1 MTIQEYKKIL
11 EEKKKNA
18 ILDYEIKQKES
29 RCLQDARIETKI
41 ASQMAM
47 SKLLG
52 SIDAYTD
59 AIVLLDKVVDPTN
72 PAESYEDHPDWR
84 KDNNE

>member
-1 MTIQEYKKIL
+1 MTVQEYKKIL

-29 RCLQDARIETKI
+29 RCLPAGELKI

-47 SKLLG
+47 SKVIG

-59 AIVLLDKVVDPTN
+59 AIVLLSKVIDSTK

-84 KDNNE
+84 KDDNE